1 MIVSSCTFGSLFALV
16 SSNRSM
22 QLMTRT
28 NKLGQSISLIWVIV
42 SLTCFNLSVWSSLL
56 KPLVS
61 TIWILAPAFLLKS
74 FPYIEASEAPSTSS
88 KATKEALRSL
98 IFIYTS
104 ISLPRRALAMDVLP
118 HPCSPINAMR
128 TAWVFLVAALFMS
141 FNRAL
146 SFISFAP
153 LNSYSLFYQWTLL
166 SD

>member
-1 MIVSSCTFGSLFALV
+1 MIVASFTFGGFALV
-16 SSNRSM
+16 SSNRSLV
-22 QLMTRT
+22 LMTRRNT
-28 NKLGQSISLIWVIV
+28 LGQSISLIWVIV
-42 SLTCFNLSVWSSLL
+42 ARTCFNLSAWSSLW

-61 TIWILAPAFLLKS
+61 TTWSLAPLFFANRRPCLEASSAPSASSKRSLAPAA
-74 FPYIEASEAPSTSS
+74 E
-88 KATKEALRSL
+88 
-98 IFIYTS
+98 
-104 ISLPRRALAMDVLP
+104 PRRALAMDVLP